1 MLKRLFGL
9 RQNDNLKRSRSSRP
23 RVEWMEPRT
32 LLSLPTVK
40 GLSPTIAPAAGG
52 TLVTITG
59 TGFTGATAVDFGT
72 TAATNVTVVNN
83 TTITADSPAV
93 AGDVDVTVITPA
105 GTSAILAAD
114 EFTIAVAPPTVVSL
128 ARFGF
133 HMQQTSLVLKFSSA
147 LDATTAEN
155 VNNYQ
160 IMTTGG
166 VVAIRSAVYDPASL
180 AVTLFPAQRLS
191 LHTLNQIT
199 INGASPNGLTGPT
212 GVPLAGQG
220 NVSGT
225 NYALMFSGDI
235 LAGPAPV
242 MLSTAPKKFAAAEK
256 VFAAAEKKYAAEP
269 KKLVAEQKTLRAA
282 AKRFAAAEKKLATQL
297 PNVKG
302 PSTSAVDALSGLG
315 ELTARSKE
323 V

>member
-32 LLSLPTVK
+32 LLSLPTVT

-93 AGDVDVTVITPA
+93 AGDVDVTVTTPA
-105 GTSAILAAD
+105 ILSAD
-114 EFTIAVAPPTVVSL
+114 QFTIAVDPPTVASL
-128 ARFGF
+128 ARLGF

-180 AVTLFPAQRLS
+180 TVTLFPAQRLS
-191 LHTLNQIT
+191 LHTVNQLT
-199 INGASPNGLTGPT
+199 INGAPPNGLTGAT

-269 KKLVAEQKTLRAA
+269 KKLAAEQKSLGAA
-282 AKRFAAAEKKLATQL
+282 AKRFAAAEKKLAAQL

-315 ELTARSKE
+315 ELTARSKA